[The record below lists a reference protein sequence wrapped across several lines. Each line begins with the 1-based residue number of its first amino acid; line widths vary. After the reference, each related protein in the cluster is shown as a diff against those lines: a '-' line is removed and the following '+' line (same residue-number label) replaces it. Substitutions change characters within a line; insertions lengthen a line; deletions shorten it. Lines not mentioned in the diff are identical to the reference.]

1 MIYIVADDLTGA
13 NDTGAQFA
21 KKGYRTI
28 VLILED
34 RLPEMFFTDNYDV
47 VVLDTETRNVDEK
60 TARNRLNKI
69 LEGLHF
75 SKEDIVYKKIDST
88 LRGNIGGEIE
98 EIMKIFGK
106 KVCILSPSF
115 PSHQRAT
122 LGGYLLMQKKLIEH
136 SAFNENL
143 YGKKKDSYIPS
154 VLAKQ
159 TNLQIGHIDISDVE
173 KGQPAILNRISE
185 LVKEKKQ
192 IIIVDSNND
201 ENLQDIVSG
210 GLKYRD
216 SVLFSGSAGLAN
228 YLAKSHKHK
237 YPIIEQKSEKSPVLI
252 IGGSR
257 NPVMVSQIEYIK
269 NNMNFNEIKIDI
281 SQIFKHKNQL
291 ILDYGYESLKILKN
305 NKNLIIYTNAI
316 ENEEKSINNKIM
328 QKYKISYRDLENSIK
343 EAFGTL
349 AAYLVN
355 GSNVRNLIL
364 TGGDIALS
372 VCKELDICKL
382 QILDELLPGIPLARA
397 SYKKQNLNIVTKAGG
412 FGQEDALYKLINKF
426 QNYFESTTTGENI
439 RED

>member
-1 MIYIVADDLTGA
+1 M
-13 NDTGAQFA
+13 
-21 KKGYRTI
+21 
-28 VLILED
+28 
-34 RLPEMFFTDNYDV
+34 
-47 VVLDTETRNVDEK
+47 VLDTETRNVDEK

-69 LEGLHF
+69 LERLHI

-88 LRGNIGGEIE
+88 LRGNIGAEIE

-122 LGGYLLMQKKLIEH
+122 LGGYLLMQKKLIEE
-136 SAFNENL
+136 SEYSENL
-143 YGKKKDSYIPS
+143 YEKKKDSYIPF

-159 TNLQIGHIDISDVE
+159 TNLQVGHIDISDVE

-210 GLKYRD
+210 GLKYRN

-305 NKNLIIYTNAI
+305 NKDLIIYTNAI

-372 VCKELDICKL
+372 VCKELNISKL
-382 QILDELLPGIPLARA
+382 QILDELLSGIPLARA

-426 QNYFESTTTGENI
+426 QNYFENTTTGENI
-439 RED
+439 REG

>member
-1 MIYIVADDLTGA
+1 
-13 NDTGAQFA
+13 
-21 KKGYRTI
+21 
-28 VLILED
+28 
-34 RLPEMFFTDNYDV
+34 
-47 VVLDTETRNVDEK
+47 
-60 TARNRLNKI
+60 
-69 LEGLHF
+69 
-75 SKEDIVYKKIDST
+75 
-88 LRGNIGGEIE
+88 
-98 EIMKIFGK
+98 MKIFGK

-143 YGKKKDSYIPS
+143 YGKKTDSYIPS

-159 TNLQIGHIDISDVE
+159 TNLQIGHVDILDVE
-173 KGQPAILNRISE
+173 KGQLAILNRISE

-192 IIIVDSNND
+192 IIIVDSNDD
-201 ENLQDIVSG
+201 ENLKDIVSG
-210 GLKYRD
+210 GLKYGD

-228 YLAKSHKHK
+228 YLAKSHEHE
-237 YPIIEQKSEKSPVLI
+237 YTIVEQKSEKSPVLI

-305 NKNLIIYTNAI
+305 NKDLIIYTNAI

-397 SYKKQNLNIVTKAGG
+397 SYK
-412 FGQEDALYKLINKF
+412 NK
-426 QNYFESTTTGENI
+426 I
-439 RED
+439 

>member
-1 MIYIVADDLTGA
+1 MIYIIADDLTGA

-21 KKGYRTI
+21 KKGYQTI

-34 RLPEMFFTDNYDV
+34 RLPEMFFADNYDV
-47 VVLDTETRNVDEK
+47 VVLDTETRSIDEK

-69 LEGLHF
+69 LEGLHI

-88 LRGNIGGEIE
+88 LRGNIGAEIE

-115 PSHQRAT
+115 PSNQRAT

-136 SAFNENL
+136 STFNENL
-143 YGKKKDSYIPS
+143 YGKKKDSYIPY

-173 KGQPAILNRISE
+173 KGQQAILNRISR

-192 IIIVDSNND
+192 IIIVDSNDD
-201 ENLQDIVSG
+201 ENLKDIVSG
-210 GLKYRD
+210 GLKYGD

-228 YLAKSHKHK
+228 YLVKSHKHE
-237 YPIIEQKSEKSPVLI
+237 YPIVEQKSEKSPILI
-252 IGGSR
+252 VGGSR
-257 NPVMVSQIEYIK
+257 NPVMVSQIEYLK
-269 NNMNFNEIKIDI
+269 SNMNFNEIKIDI

-291 ILDYGYESLKILKN
+291 ILDYGHESLKILKN
-305 NKNLIIYTNAI
+305 NKDLIIYTNAI

-328 QKYKISYRDLENSIK
+328 QKYRINYRDLKNSIK

-349 AAYLVN
+349 ATYLVN

-372 VCKELDICKL
+372 VCKELNISKL
-382 QILDELLPGIPLARA
+382 QIIDELLPGIPLARA

-426 QNYFESTTTGENI
+426 QNYFKNTTTVENI
-439 RED
+439 GED

>member
-1 MIYIVADDLTGA
+1 
-13 NDTGAQFA
+13 
-21 KKGYRTI
+21 
-28 VLILED
+28 
-34 RLPEMFFTDNYDV
+34 
-47 VVLDTETRNVDEK
+47 
-60 TARNRLNKI
+60 
-69 LEGLHF
+69 
-75 SKEDIVYKKIDST
+75 
-88 LRGNIGGEIE
+88 
-98 EIMKIFGK
+98 
-106 KVCILSPSF
+106 
-115 PSHQRAT
+115 
-122 LGGYLLMQKKLIEH
+122 
-136 SAFNENL
+136 
-143 YGKKKDSYIPS
+143 
-154 VLAKQ
+154 
-159 TNLQIGHIDISDVE
+159 
-173 KGQPAILNRISE
+173 
-185 LVKEKKQ
+185 
-192 IIIVDSNND
+192 
-201 ENLQDIVSG
+201 
-210 GLKYRD
+210 
-216 SVLFSGSAGLAN
+216 
-228 YLAKSHKHK
+228 
-237 YPIIEQKSEKSPVLI
+237 LI

-372 VCKELDICKL
+372 VCKELNISKL
-382 QILDELLPGIPLARA
+382 QILDELLSGIPLARA

-426 QNYFESTTTGENI
+426 QNYFENTTTGENI
-439 RED
+439 REG